1 MRVAL
6 NTSSLKSG
14 HQHRGLGFYTRR
26 LFSELEEI
34 TKSKSEI
41 QLIKFDQK
49 QPRKSDII
57 HYPAFT
63 LFQPQKNIT
72 FKNKII
78 FTVHD
83 LIPLKF
89 PKRFPLGFKA
99 KLAWF
104 IQKNNLKKASTII
117 TDSKASKIDIIRFTK
132 LKPDKIKVIYLAAD
146 KIFKP
151 IKNKTWLA
159 NIKSRYQLP
168 NKFILYV
175 GDLNYN
181 KNTPLLTQT
190 CLKLNYPLV
199 VVGKQAVSEDFHK
212 NHPETQDLVQFQT
225 LAKNNPKKIIRLGFV
240 PTKDLV
246 GLYNLATCY
255 AQPSLAEGFGLP
267 ILEAMACGCPVIT
280 SRTSSL
286 REIAGQATLLVN
298 PASSVQLIKAL
309 KLMWQKPAIRQKL
322 SKLGLE
328 RNKQF
333 SWQKT
338 AKQTYNVYEKI
349 YRNNQK

>member
-6 NTSSLKSG
+6 NTSSLSSG

-26 LFSELEEI
+26 LVPELEKI
-34 TKSKSEI
+34 FKSKSKI
-41 QLIKFDQK
+41 QLIKFDK
-49 QPRKSDII
+49 KTPKNPDII
-57 HYPAFT
+57 HYPSFT
-63 LFQPQKNIT
+63 LFKPQKNIS
-72 FKNKII
+72 FKSRII

-99 KLAWF
+99 SLAWF
-104 IQKNNLKKASTII
+104 IQKNNLKKASILI
-117 TDSKASKIDIIRFTK
+117 TDSKASKKDIIRFTN

-146 KIFKP
+146 KVFKP
-151 IKNKTWLA
+151 VSNKTWLT

-168 NKFILYV
+168 KKFILYV

-181 KNTPLLTQT
+181 KNTPLLTQA

-199 VVGKQAVSEDFHK
+199 VVGKQAVSEDFDK
-212 NHPETQDLVQFQT
+212 KHPETQDLVQFQT
-225 LAKNNPKKIIRLGFV
+225 LAKNNPQKIIRLGFV

-267 ILEAMACGCPVIT
+267 VLEAMACGCPVIA
-280 SRTSSL
+280 SNTSSL
-286 REIAGQATLLVN
+286 AEIAGPAALSVN
-298 PASSVQLIKAL
+298 PASLVQLTKAL
-309 KLMWQKPAIRQKL
+309 KLMWQKPKLRQKL

-333 SWQKT
+333 SWSVT
-338 AKQTYNVYEKI
+338 AKQTYDVY
-349 YRNNQK
+349 QKALS

>member
-6 NTSSLKSG
+6 NINSLKSG
-14 HQHRGLGFYTRR
+14 HKYRGLGFYTKR
-26 LFSELEEI
+26 LLLELEQL
-34 TKSKSEI
+34 SKSTSKSPI
-41 QLIKFDQK
+41 QLIKFDNK
-49 QPRKSDII
+49 PPKKADIV

-63 LFQPQKNIT
+63 LFQPKKNIS

-89 PKRFPLGFKA
+89 PKRFPLGIRA

-104 IQKNNLKKASTII
+104 IQKNNLKKASVLI
-117 TDSKASKIDIIRFTK
+117 TDSKASKKDIIRFAK
-132 LKPDKIKVIYLAAD
+132 IQPDKIKVIYLAAD
-146 KIFKP
+146 KVFKP
-151 IKNKTWLA
+151 LKNKTWLA
-159 NIKSRYQLP
+159 SIKKRYQLP
-168 NKFILYV
+168 DKFIFYV

-181 KNTPLLTQT
+181 KNIPLLAQT
-190 CLKLNYPLV
+190 CLDLDFPLV
-199 VVGKQAVSEDFHK
+199 VVGKRAVAQDFDEK
-212 NHPETQDLVQFQT
+212 HPETQDLVQFQA
-225 LAKNNPKKIIRLGFV
+225 LAKNNPQKIIRLGFV

-246 GLYNLATCY
+246 GLYNLATVY
-255 AQPSLAEGFGLP
+255 AHPSIAEGFGLP

-286 REIAGQATLLVN
+286 AEIAGQAALLVN
-298 PASSVQLIKAL
+298 PASRIEITKAL
-309 KLMWQKPAIRQKL
+309 KSLWQKPALRQKL

-328 RNKQF
+328 RNKKF

-338 AKQTYNVYEKI
+338 AQQTYEVYKKTI
-349 YRNNQK
+349 